1 MLTLWLVVPLIM
13 IAAGMVALI
22 MPNGIASFLNLFDR
36 DSGAAT
42 GLNGALQ
49 FLLAGLIGTVLGMLH
64 DGSTLPMTGLMA
76 ASSVAA
82 WVAFSLLAR
91 RQA

>member
-1 MLTLWLVVPLIM
+1 
-13 IAAGMVALI
+13 
-22 MPNGIASFLNLFDR
+22 
-36 DSGAAT
+36 
-42 GLNGALQ
+42 
-49 FLLAGLIGTVLGMLH
+49 LGMLH